1 MSEIRVKKAKSIA
14 DLYKQNFKTFDF
26 KGVFKDSFGLP
37 ETNGA
42 WLIWGESANGKTD
55 LTLQLCKM
63 LSAFKKVHYNT
74 LEERGRESFRLA
86 CIRNNMEACGSK
98 FSFECED
105 YESLRARLRKKRSA
119 KIVVIDSVQYLRIT
133 EAQYKELIR
142 EFPDVLFIF
151 VSHAKGT
158 MPKGAVAD
166 AIRYDADIKINV
178 KNFVA
183 SVQSRFGGNKPY
195 TIWEEGA
202 RNAELKLT

>member
-1 MSEIRVKKAKSIA
+1 MSEIRVKKAKSIT

-37 ETNGA
+37 ETNGS

-98 FSFECED
+98 FSYECED
-105 YESLRARLRKKRSA
+105 YETLRARLRKKRSA

-166 AIRYDADIKINV
+166 AIRYDADVKINV

>member
-1 MSEIRVKKAKSIA
+1 MSEIRVKKAKSIT

-37 ETNGA
+37 ETNGS

-133 EAQYKELIR
+133 ETQYKELIR

-166 AIRYDADIKINV
+166 AIRYDADVKINV

-195 TIWEEGA
+195 IIWEEGA

>member
-1 MSEIRVKKAKSIA
+1 MSEIRVKKAKSIT

-37 ETNGA
+37 ETNGS

-98 FSFECED
+98 FSYECED
-105 YESLRARLRKKRSA
+105 YETLRARLRKKRSA

-166 AIRYDADIKINV
+166 AIRYDADVKINV

-183 SVQSRFGGNKPY
+183 SIQSRFGGNKPY
-195 TIWEEGA
+195 IIWEEGA

>member
-1 MSEIRVKKAKSIA
+1 MSEIRVKKAKSIT

-37 ETNGA
+37 ETNGS

-98 FSFECED
+98 FSYECED
-105 YESLRARLRKKRSA
+105 YETLRARLRKKRSA

-133 EAQYKELIR
+133 ETQYKELIR

-166 AIRYDADIKINV
+166 AIRYDADVKINV

-183 SVQSRFGGNKPY
+183 SIQSRFGGNKPY
-195 TIWEEGA
+195 IIWEEGA

>member
-1 MSEIRVKKAKSIA
+1 MSEIRVKKAKSIT

-142 EFPDVLFIF
+142 EFSDVLFIF

-166 AIRYDADIKINV
+166 AIRYDADVKINV

>member
-1 MSEIRVKKAKSIA
+1 MSEIRVKKAKSIT

-37 ETNGA
+37 ETNGS

-98 FSFECED
+98 FSYECED
-105 YESLRARLRKKRSA
+105 YETLRARLRKKRSA

-133 EAQYKELIR
+133 ESQYKELIR

-195 TIWEEGA
+195 IIWEEGA